1 MTYVIACDVGTS
13 GIKTCVY
20 RIDGGMEL
28 VGSLTAGYGL
38 QIGERG
44 EAEQDPHELWQAM
57 CTTTTAVVREA
68 GISPAE
74 VEGISFCSQMQ
85 SLILV
90 DAAGEPVRPSMS
102 YMDQRA
108 TAEMAAGI
116 GRGLKISGMN
126 ARKLLSA
133 LRVTGAAPASV
144 KDPVWKY
151 NWVKANEP
159 SVFARVATWLDVKE
173 YLILRCTGERVMTRD
188 SAFATLLYD
197 ARPGHEEFS
206 AELCRMFGV
215 SPSHLPRVVG
225 SSERVGGLT
234 ATAAAE
240 LGLAEGTAVFGGGGD
255 ASLIG
260 VGAGAAQPGDT
271 HIYFGTSGWVSTVVT
286 ERKVDINAMIASIVG
301 ASAGSYNYFAEL
313 ETAGKCL
320 EWVRDHLALDE
331 INLYLEQRP
340 ELNERIEKANRGLY
354 SYMIEEI
361 SSVPAGSGGVV
372 FTPWLHGNRCPFED
386 PNAAGMFFNI
396 RLETGKRELIH
407 SVLEGVC
414 YHLRW
419 QLEAQEK
426 KVTTSPVV
434 RFVGGGALAPLT
446 CQMLAN
452 ILGRPVETV
461 ASPQNV
467 GALGAAIVVGVGL
480 GILDSIEDAD
490 RLVPALATYRPDPA
504 VKAVHDRNFG
514 VLKELYRR
522 NRKLFATMNEVE

>member
-1 MTYVIACDVGTS
+1 M
-13 GIKTCVY
+13 
-20 RIDGGMEL
+20 
-28 VGSLTAGYGL
+28 
-38 QIGERG
+38 
-44 EAEQDPHELWQAM
+44 
-57 CTTTTAVVREA
+57 
-68 GISPAE
+68 
-74 VEGISFCSQMQ
+74 
-85 SLILV
+85 
-90 DAAGEPVRPSMS
+90 
-102 YMDQRA
+102 
-108 TAEMAAGI
+108 
-116 GRGLKISGMN
+116 
-126 ARKLLSA
+126 
-133 LRVTGAAPASV
+133 
-144 KDPVWKY
+144 
-151 NWVKANEP
+151 
-159 SVFARVATWLDVKE
+159 
-173 YLILRCTGERVMTRD
+173 
-188 SAFATLLYD
+188 
-197 ARPGHEEFS
+197 
-206 AELCRMFGV
+206 
-215 SPSHLPRVVG
+215 
-225 SSERVGGLT
+225 
-234 ATAAAE
+234 
-240 LGLAEGTAVFGGGGD
+240 FGGGGD

-331 INLYLEQRP
+331 INLYIEQRP
-340 ELNERIEKANRGLY
+340 ELNERMEKANRGLY

-452 ILGRPVETV
+452 ILGRSVETV

-522 NRKLFATMNEVE
+522 NRKLFATMNGVA